1 MNLLKLY
8 YDATQIGGN
17 ELLVTLSLPTDG
29 CPSCR
34 HQRALHDQCM
44 DLEKLMVAD
53 GHKDVRVASQ
63 PKGGYVVSCGTCG
76 VSIRLLPYGLSGMRI
91 GPIEPMS
98 HWDCKG
104 G

>member
-1 MNLLKLY
+1 MDLTKVY

-17 ELLVTLSLPTDG
+17 ELLVTLLLPKDG

-34 HQRALHDQCM
+34 LQRALHDQCM

-53 GHKDVRVASQ
+53 GHKEITMFSQ
-63 PKGGYVVSCGTCG
+63 PGGGYVISCKTCG
-76 VSIRLLPYGLSGMRI
+76 VSIRLLSYGVSGMRA